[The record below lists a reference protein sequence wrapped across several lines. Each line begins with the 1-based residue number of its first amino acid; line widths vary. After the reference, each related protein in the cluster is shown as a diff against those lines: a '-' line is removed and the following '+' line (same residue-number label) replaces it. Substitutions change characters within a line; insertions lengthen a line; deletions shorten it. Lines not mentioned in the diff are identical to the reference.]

1 MSDPNKKLTNIQ
13 FAETLEK
20 LAQIYRENPDLP
32 RLFLSPPGENDWM
45 VCIRVRGHLG
55 GHIAHA
61 NGKILFTWEQD
72 FSEIAKIGLTS
83 LDQIKGLVEQA
94 RAKLKDLHTEFREG
108 LASPPN
114 EDQVRALRILLKE
127 NLELWKR
134 VNKFEARTDEIHS
147 QADQEKLVLAQE
159 VLSLKSQLIQAQEMI
174 TGLESQNKSLWD
186 EKSYQDDELSAAQ
199 AQALEPE
206 PPSDYPVW
214 GDELAKELL

>member
-1 MSDPNKKLTNIQ
+1 MSDITQEILLSGIEPSVENNNLYAGPGANQTN
-13 FAETLEK
+13 ACWAK
-20 LAQIYRENPDLP
+20 
-32 RLFLSPPGENDWM
+32 PPGENDWM

-72 FSEIAKIGLTS
+72 FPEIAKIGLTS

-94 RAKLKDLHTEFREG
+94 RAKLKDLHT
-108 LASPPN
+108 
-114 EDQVRALRILLKE
+114 
-127 NLELWKR
+127 ELWKR